1 MTHLKK
7 RYRMDYQFLVSVD
20 VFRKTSSVMNLFVD
34 LNLVRENRPGS
45 STNYVIM
52 ILAEKF
58 RFKKLKKS

>member
-1 MTHLKK
+1 
-7 RYRMDYQFLVSVD
+7 MDYQFLVSVD